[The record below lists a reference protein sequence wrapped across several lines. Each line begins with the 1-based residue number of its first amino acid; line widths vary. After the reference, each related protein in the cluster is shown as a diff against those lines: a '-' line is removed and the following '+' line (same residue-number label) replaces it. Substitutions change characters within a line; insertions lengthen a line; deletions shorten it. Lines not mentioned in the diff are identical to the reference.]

1 MTWAASEIPSRRE
14 KYRDVMSSLTEQ
26 YRVFKFRQEFV
37 DNLKEHNKDRRDS
50 QSHSASES
58 DGGSSKSD
66 SDKGSSDGNRN
77 ENSTIIKVDALAS
90 SHPPLGLAITT
101 PSEI

>member
-1 MTWAASEIPSRRE
+1 
-14 KYRDVMSSLTEQ
+14 MSSLTEQ

-66 SDKGSSDGNRN
+66 SNKGSSGGSGN
-77 ENSTIIKVDALAS
+77 ENATNIKVDAGGNSSNDDVPAS
-90 SHPPLGLAITT
+90 SCPPLGLAITT
-101 PSEI
+101 PGEI